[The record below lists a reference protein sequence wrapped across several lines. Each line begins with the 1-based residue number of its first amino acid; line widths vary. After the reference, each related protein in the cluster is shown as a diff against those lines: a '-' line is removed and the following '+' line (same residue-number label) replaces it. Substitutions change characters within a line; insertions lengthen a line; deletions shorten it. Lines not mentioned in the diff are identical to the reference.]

1 MFIGMESVHFSR
13 YWGWYLQ
20 ILIGLVAC
28 LQTPI
33 VNAQAIETTL
43 ATQAT
48 LLEQHKR
55 ASNNSYILGP
65 GDGIEIE
72 LVDIPELSGRFNIG
86 PDGTI
91 HLPRLRA
98 LYVEGLTIE
107 ELRTLL
113 TKRFQT
119 YVIKPQVFVRPVT
132 YRPIRVYVGGE
143 VKRQGYYTLSGVQ
156 RIYEDFTNNANK
168 LVDSD
173 STGLSKRG
181 LQQSSFTDGNSN
193 AMPILFPT
201 VFDAIRTAQGITPYS
216 NLARVE
222 VIRRQAMSHGGGRIR
237 TQLNFLT
244 NQRRNESQNIRL
256 FDGDVVNVGKSPTVL
271 RDQLLKAG
279 QSNLTLV
286 LQVYV
291 SGRVEQAGSV
301 TLPQGSS
308 LLQAVNLAGSTSSH
322 MARWNSCVSPEM
334 ARSTGA
340 SSSSKVMLP

>member
-1 MFIGMESVHFSR
+1 M
-13 YWGWYLQ
+13 
-20 ILIGLVAC
+20 
-28 LQTPI
+28 
-33 VNAQAIETTL
+33 
-43 ATQAT
+43 
-48 LLEQHKR
+48 
-55 ASNNSYILGP
+55 
-65 GDGIEIE
+65 
-72 LVDIPELSGRFNIG
+72 
-86 PDGTI
+86 
-91 HLPRLRA
+91 
-98 LYVEGLTIE
+98 
-107 ELRTLL
+107 
-113 TKRFQT
+113 
-119 YVIKPQVFVRPVT
+119 
-132 YRPIRVYVGGE
+132 
-143 VKRQGYYTLSGVQ
+143 KRQGYYTLSGVQ

-237 TQLNFLT
+237 TQLNFLSLI
-244 NQRRNESQNIRL
+244 NEGNESQNIRL

-279 QSNLTLV
+279 QSNLTPQF

-308 LLQAVNLAGSTSSH
+308 LLQAVNLAGGTKFPHGKVEFLRFTRDGTIDRRVFKLKSDAPLEDYRNPVLMAGDLIRVLNSPLNKSLSIFNELTQPAIGLYSTYSLFNNFS
-322 MARWNSCVSPEM
+322 N
-334 ARSTGA
+334 
-340 SSSSKVMLP
+340 